1 MEQIFQ
7 NNPELFNIIQSSS
20 KSELIK
26 YLTNNPNLA
35 SSILSDIA
43 SLDEPAKKIK
53 QEAIDKMFDE
63 QDYVGAITIINKGLE
78 LKDKIN
84 ERFLY
89 SLRSECNIELLNYTN
104 ALTDINSAIQ
114 SLKQNDADDY
124 YQFSKFLKDRSEIK
138 KLLNDPFGANQDV
151 LLSKEFEKKDE
162 ESNPEYDEND
172 DLPF

>member
-1 MEQIFQ
+1 MDHIIQ
-7 NNPELFNIIQSSS
+7 NNPELLKIIQSGN

-35 SSILSDIA
+35 SSLLSDIA
-43 SLDEPAKKIK
+43 SLNEPAKKIK
-53 QEAIDKMFDE
+53 LAAIDKMFDE
-63 QDYVGAITIINKGLE
+63 QDYVGAITIINKGLQ

-89 SLRSECNIELLNYTN
+89 SLRSECNIELLNYTD
-104 ALTDINSAIQ
+104 ALIDINSAIQ
-114 SLKQNDADDY
+114 SLKQNDGDDY

-138 KLLNDPFGANQDV
+138 KLLNDPIGANQDIT
-151 LLSKEFEKKDE
+151 LSKEYEKKDI
-162 ESNPEYDEND
+162 ESNPDCDEDD

>member
-7 NNPELFNIIQSSS
+7 NHPELLKIIESGN

-26 YLTNNPNLA
+26 FLTNNPNLA

-43 SLDEPAKKIK
+43 SLDEPAKKFK
-53 QEAIDKMFDE
+53 LAAIDKMFDE
-63 QDYVGAITIINKGLE
+63 QDYVGAIIIINKGLE

-89 SLRSECNIELLNYTN
+89 SLRSECNIKLLNYTD
-104 ALTDINSAIQ
+104 ALIDINSAIQ
-114 SLKQNDADDY
+114 SLKQNDVDDY

-138 KLLNDPFGANQDV
+138 KLLNDPLGANQDI
-151 LLSKEFEKKDE
+151 LLSKEYEKKDIE
-162 ESNPEYDEND
+162 NNPESDEDD